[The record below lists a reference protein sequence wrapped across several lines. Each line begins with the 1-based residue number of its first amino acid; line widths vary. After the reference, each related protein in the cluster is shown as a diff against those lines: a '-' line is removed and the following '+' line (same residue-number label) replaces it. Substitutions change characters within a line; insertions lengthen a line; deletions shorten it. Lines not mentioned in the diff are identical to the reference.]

1 MERLVY
7 GTCLSEEIRQK
18 CMKGKGKVHARRD
31 HEGPEGE

>member
-7 GTCLSEEIRQK
+7 GTCLSEEIRQECLK
-18 CMKGKGKVHARRD
+18 VKGKVHTGRD